1 MCKNPIVKVSVDAE
15 VWRRD
20 QTVTDH
26 LHVVSPDNV
35 ESQHHLLHT
44 LTGAEHPLVALVQDQ
59 VDGLIEALQRT
70 LNEHTHALGQLVS
83 CCQVTAGVHSRRCEE
98 EDVSCSVEGWYSLR
112 ARDGTSYTVGQ

>member
-1 MCKNPIVKVSVDAE
+1 MHGSNS
-15 VWRRD
+15 
-20 QTVTDH
+20 QSH

-70 LNEHTHALGQLVS
+70 LNKQTHTNTLGLPVS

-98 EDVSCSVEGWYSLR
+98 EGVSGSVEG
-112 ARDGTSYTVGQ
+112 

>member
-70 LNEHTHALGQLVS
+70 LNEHTHTDTRVR
-83 CCQVTAGVHSRRCEE
+83 TARFLLPGNCRC
-98 EDVSCSVEGWYSLR
+98 S
-112 ARDGTSYTVGQ
+112 Q